1 MSLFNPNIIQD
12 ESDIELEKK
21 RQAFMESLLNA
32 SNKVNKLSKKA
43 KGVYVVMG
51 RPDLGE
57 AFVRQYPNS

>member
-1 MSLFNPNIIQD
+1 MSVFDKDIIKN

-21 RQAFMESLLNA
+21 RRTFMESLLKA

-43 KGVYVVMG
+43 NGVYVVMG

-57 AFVRQYPNS
+57 AFVGQYPNS